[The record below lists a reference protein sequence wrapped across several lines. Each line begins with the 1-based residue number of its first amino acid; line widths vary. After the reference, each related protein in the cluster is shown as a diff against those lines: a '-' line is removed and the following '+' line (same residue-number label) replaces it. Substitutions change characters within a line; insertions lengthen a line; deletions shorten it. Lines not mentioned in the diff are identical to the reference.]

1 EAVDKISLSPEG
13 YYDFVFMDIMM
24 PKMDG
29 NEATRNIRNL
39 DRVDTKTLPI
49 VALSAN
55 AFKADVAQ
63 AIDAGMDN
71 HLAKPVDYE
80 NMMQIL
86 AEKIK

>member
-1 EAVDKISLSPEG
+1 
-13 YYDFVFMDIMM
+13 MDIMM